1 MKNERIIFIKSA
13 IAAAISSSFIY
24 TAALGNEPE
33 LEAYTWDAKTSV
45 FHSHPTNIEFRQ
57 TEENQFRQPV
67 IQPLNYNKR
76 NMPYL
81 ETLSDELKKSGVDIL
96 VETKDSDNGLKA
108 SSFVVRIQKGG
119 EDAFLMERDIENGQ
133 TTIALHEK
141 LTEERRLNK
150 NIADFWRKKAQ
161 KDLMIS
167 NNAIAPPDAVQ
178 DILNKLADREHP
190 LSHQSENK
198 YKQLI
203 IQTDGETESPKFINS
218 FSTGSE
224 LPDAATMVDID
235 GAIAVMMTAFMHT
248 QFKQQANLEHSDENT
263 KKLLASMLVDQPGF
277 MVGAKDV
284 SDLAKIKHAP
294 VFLIRKTDR
303 QIELMQ
309 QPATAH
315 RYLKLHQYNEQSD
328 QADYKDITLSKTAIE
343 DLRET
348 AYRSQLQQLVM
359 MLARNKHSNT
369 LPGKMEIQKLASD
382 QELLFLCDAKLKHE
396 KAKSITLTSDEQR
409 HAANLIDPESL
420 LTYLRDQFMKHP
432 TVGHF
437 VMDTTLKEAVT
448 EHLTNKVVE
457 SAPDGLNYLYE
468 FKRYTY
474 PQKKEQVNV
483 YRETHNNKIEKLN
496 QEYNELNKVN
506 NLIKTYAKDSG
517 YDTEQFAKQ
526 KELEDIHKKIIA
538 LIKNTE
544 LPEFSQVPAK
554 DTPSYDQ
561 LKEKLKT
568 MATARNKKETREQI
582 EGWNNEPIIE
592 VTDQLHKPLHNI
604 IKAELPDIVMQPG
617 NKGMPDLKPL
627 IQLLEQSSSHDKKE
641 LNKEKEALGKLLDIK
656 DPKAFQEEFDKYSEN
671 RDDLESYNKIHKNML
686 ELRNLVAINTWDEKN
701 KAKALEIISPWVEDA
716 KSESA
721 EQFNQY
727 LAKNTDGVLDNFR
740 NAFDNQ
746 GDEVT
751 VKSSIKDAM
760 DLEIAKEAINIGT
773 IRQKLSATN
782 KELQKLNDLHEEL
795 LTIKEVAEKEATT
808 EIEGMSSIKDQLE
821 AIDEE
826 SKPDEVLEVIKN
838 LKPSGAN
845 DDQMPLNQAWKM
857 VHGVTQAAVE
867 IRKQAPFLGGDDDGD
882 IDLDYLHTHR
892 QTIDKFKEDCEKC
905 SSTEAWKKIVN
916 QQPDDLTDEY
926 GYPHT
931 DKLQEIK
938 EQTEKTLDEIEQK
951 RFTYNLWQADP
962 DDTYK
967 KHKKNQLK
975 IEKLEEEKKALQE
988 EVANQPLPAEKEK
1001 YIHHYLELEPGS
1013 KEAIMLGDLLRLA
1026 KAGVPEEAFEKLGFN
1041 SQIDATILTALT
1053 TDKDAPSDEIKSIT
1067 HRLVTNREHI
1077 DPMLEKLGVI
1087 KAIEAKSHR
1096 EILNSILIESSKTA
1110 DQDLTN
1116 LSETYH
1122 KATMALGS
1130 YNEFAIPFIKA
1141 YKEDPGLFDEVL
1153 ASLQFY
1159 AKNKKDDPA
1168 ELLRREKLDK
1178 LGLTLE
1184 KSEALIKLITRSPQF
1199 KQLNDEQIIKITLL
1213 DMTSAELSR
1222 YDEFGYKVRQSIAA
1236 MRRYASNVAQ
1246 RLNQNAQSTQR
1257 WLKDSGYSATVA
1269 SYDTLQNLL
1278 YLYARNRLNVYL
1290 DDIAYNNG
1298 RGLIAAI
1305 NDTGE
1310 GLDEFLLAA
1319 GLVRGEHQQQVVS
1332 DILNYFGNEAIRVYD
1347 ERFRHILGERAD
1359 FMDNVLKPTALA
1371 VQAPVG
1377 FQEIGA
1383 VLKLGGEGNVWSWN
1397 TAWHAFGYT
1406 AIGIIV
1412 DLTRGNQ
1419 YNKMMIQAIDP
1430 AMTNFAE
1437 WMDGKAHH
1445 YSDQASPEDK
1455 YYSELWSSTVKHWN
1469 GWHDYLG
1476 QTHVAKVGRPF
1487 AEVAQSWITTK
1498 IYGAAFVPLLNAK
1511 TYAITNPGLRANMQ
1525 PEVPYWKPGIRSVIT
1540 YHIAKEI
1547 FYDWAYNDLT
1557 NAKYGLEGFAGIA
1570 DHLNGVPTTEK
1581 NSWSQWVEKDLHKL
1595 SLSSADT
1602 RFAEGKD
1609 LASWTPYTNVVKS
1622 VATDAARVGQITGLN
1637 KLAGFSRGTYDQFG
1651 KPDFADQVRRSNT
1664 VSSWMG
1670 TLSEYSAW
1678 ALKKSRVSSA
1688 ILWSYDKL
1696 EQPVKS
1702 VLSTAASGLS
1712 TAAGGITSAAIMS
1725 KGKWQSVENRLYESL
1740 GYQQVNKSGSDQ
1752 PLTTGQS
1759 EKNEAEVIDQ
1769 QTIGLEQIGA
1779 KKPPLTENNEDS
1791 ITPTPDL
1798 QSMAGQG
1805 EKSEANVIDQKPI
1818 AFEQVSAKE
1827 PPVTDSE
1834 VSIKP
1839 TPDLQ
1844 SIAGQGEMSENN
1856 AETNAPEED
1865 EASEGFYGD
1874 DDDDDYDYD
1883 DEPSNEDNYEEGDID
1898 RPNPD
1903 VSDKPQ

>member
-1 MKNERIIFIKSA
+1 MKNERTIFIKSA

-24 TAALGNEPE
+24 TAALSNELE
-33 LEAYTWDAKTSV
+33 LEAYTWNAKTSDY
-45 FHSHPTNIEFRQ
+45 HSHPTNIEFTQ
-57 TEENQFRQPV
+57 TKGNQFRQPV
-67 IQPLNYNKR
+67 IQPLNKNKKK
-76 NMPYL
+76 MPYL
-81 ETLSDELKKSGVDIL
+81 ETLSDELKKSGVDIV
-96 VETKDSDNGLKA
+96 VETTNSDNGLKA
-108 SSFVVRIQKGG
+108 SSFVVRIQKDG
-119 EDAFLMERDIENGQ
+119 EDAFWMNRDIETGK
-133 TTIALHEK
+133 TTISFNEK
-141 LTEERRLNK
+141 LKDGRGVNK
-150 NIADFWRKKAQ
+150 NIVDLWKK
-161 KDLMIS
+161 KTKEDLMIGDT
-167 NNAIAPPDAVQ
+167 AIAAPEAVK
-178 DILNKLADREHP
+178 DILNELAKRDRL
-190 LSHQSENK
+190 LSHYNAND
-198 YKQLI
+198 YAQLT
-203 IQTDGETESPKFINS
+203 IQTDGEPESPKFINI
-218 FSTGSE
+218 FSPDSE

-248 QFKQQANLEHSDENT
+248 QFKQQANLEYSEENT
-263 KKLLASMLVDQPGF
+263 TKLLESMLADQPGF
-277 MVGAKDV
+277 MVGAKDI

-294 VFLIRKTDR
+294 VFLIHKTNR
-303 QIELMQ
+303 QIELMH
-309 QPATAH
+309 QPAAAH
-315 RYLKLHQYNEQSD
+315 RYLQLHQYNEQSD
-328 QADYKDITLSKTAIE
+328 QADYKDITLSRQAIKN
-343 DLRET
+343 LRST

-396 KAKSITLTSDEQR
+396 KEKSITLTSDEQR
-409 HAANLIDPESL
+409 RVANLIDPESL

-432 TVGHF
+432 TVGYF
-437 VMDTTLKEAVT
+437 VMSTELKEAVT
-448 EHLTNKVVE
+448 GHLTNKVE
-457 SAPDGLNYLYE
+457 ELAPDGLSYLDE
-468 FKRYTY
+468 FKRYTCT
-474 PQKKEQVNV
+474 QKEQQINV
-483 YRETHNNKIEKLN
+483 YRETLKKFIDKSN
-496 QEYNELNKVN
+496 QELNELNDDIDR
-506 NLIKTYAKDSG
+506 LIKISETDSG
-517 YDTEQFAKQ
+517 YDTQKFAKQ
-526 KELEDIHKKIIA
+526 KELESIHEKIIEA
-538 LIKNTE
+538 IKNTE
-544 LPEFSQVPAK
+544 LPEFSEVPEEG
-554 DTPSYDQ
+554 TPSYDQ
-561 LKEKLKT
+561 LKEKLKK
-568 MATARNKKETREQI
+568 MAIARNKKETREQI
-582 EGWNNEPIIE
+582 EGLNKEPIIE
-592 VTDQLHKPLHNI
+592 VTDQLHIPLDKV
-604 IKAELPDIVMQPG
+604 IKAKIPDIVMQLG
-617 NKGMPDLKPL
+617 SNGMLDFKPL
-627 IQLLEQSSSHDKKE
+627 TQLLEQSKSHDKKD

-656 DPKAFQEEFDKYSEN
+656 NPKVFQEEFDKYSED
-671 RDDLESYNKIHKNML
+671 RDDLESYTKIHKEML
-686 ELRNLVAINTWDEKN
+686 ELRDLVALNTWKENN
-701 KAKALEIISPWVEDA
+701 KIRALEIISPWVKDA

-727 LAKNTDGVLDNFR
+727 LAKNTGGVLDNFR

-746 GDEVT
+746 GDEKT
-751 VKSSIKDAM
+751 VKSGIKNAIDS
-760 DLEIAKEAINIGT
+760 EIAQEAINIGT

-795 LTIKEVAEKEATT
+795 LTIKEVAKKEATT

-821 AIDEE
+821 AIDKE
-826 SKPDEVLEVIKN
+826 SKPDKVLEVIKN
-838 LKPSGAN
+838 LKQSGAN
-845 DDQMPLNQAWKM
+845 DDQMPLKQAWKM
-857 VHGVTQAAVE
+857 VHGVTLAAVE
-867 IRKQAPFLGGDDDGD
+867 IRKQAPFLGGDDDED
-882 IDLDYLHTHR
+882 IDLDYLHTHQ
-892 QTIDKFKEDCEKC
+892 QTINKFKEDCEKC
-905 SSTEAWKKIVN
+905 STTEAWKKIVN

-951 RFTYNLWQADP
+951 RFTYNFWQAEP
-962 DDTYK
+962 DDTYE

-975 IEKLEEEKKALQE
+975 IEKLEEEKKTLQE

-1001 YIHHYLELEPGS
+1001 YIHHYLELVPGS

-1026 KAGVPEEAFEKLGFN
+1026 KAGVPEEAFKKLDFK
-1041 SQIDATILTALT
+1041 SQIDATILTALA
-1053 TDKDAPSDEIKSIT
+1053 TDKDVSPGEIKSIT

-1077 DPMLEKLGVI
+1077 EPMLEKLEVI
-1087 KAIEAKSHR
+1087 KAIEAKPHR
-1096 EILNSILIESSKTA
+1096 EILNSVLIESSTTA

-1116 LSETYH
+1116 LSGIYH
-1122 KATMALGS
+1122 KATMAFGS

-1153 ASLQFY
+1153 ASLQLC

-1199 KQLNDEQIIKITLL
+1199 EQLNDEQIIKITLL
-1213 DMTSAELSR
+1213 DMASAELSR

-1246 RLNQNAQSTQR
+1246 RLNQNTQSTQR

-1437 WMDGKAHH
+1437 WMDGKAPL

-1511 TYAITNPGLRANMQ
+1511 AYAITNPGIRAANQLAQQLPKPEAPIPVQ

-1547 FYDWAYNDLT
+1547 FYDWAYNDLA
-1557 NAKYGLEGFAGIA
+1557 NAKYGLEGFAGLA
-1570 DHLNGVPTTEK
+1570 DHFNGVPTTAK

-1637 KLAGFSRGTYDQFG
+1637 KLAGFSQGTYDQFG
-1651 KPDFADQVRRSNT
+1651 KPDFADQVRRPNT

-1712 TAAGGITSAAIMS
+1712 TAAGGITSAVIMS

-1779 KKPPLTENNEDS
+1779 KELPVTEDSEDS

-1798 QSMAGQG
+1798 QSM
-1805 EKSEANVIDQKPI
+1805 
-1818 AFEQVSAKE
+1818 
-1827 PPVTDSE
+1827 
-1834 VSIKP
+1834 
-1839 TPDLQ
+1839 
-1844 SIAGQGEMSENN
+1844 AGQGEMSENN

-1865 EASEGFYGD
+1865 EVSEGFYGD
-1874 DDDDDYDYD
+1874 DDDDDYDY
-1883 DEPSNEDNYEEGDID
+1883 
-1898 RPNPD
+1898 
-1903 VSDKPQ
+1903 